1 VPAGVLEECSAV
13 VVSAAGYRCRGV
25 GWALVAAKRLA
36 RPAKFQ
42 ALNQIRR
49 LSFTAPDGL
58 RQRLAGASRHH
69 LSGV

>member
-1 VPAGVLEECSAV
+1 LEECSAV
-13 VVSAAGYRCRGV
+13 VVSAAVSVPGV
-25 GWALVAAKRLA
+25 GWALVVAKRPA

-42 ALNQIRR
+42 ALNQIRH